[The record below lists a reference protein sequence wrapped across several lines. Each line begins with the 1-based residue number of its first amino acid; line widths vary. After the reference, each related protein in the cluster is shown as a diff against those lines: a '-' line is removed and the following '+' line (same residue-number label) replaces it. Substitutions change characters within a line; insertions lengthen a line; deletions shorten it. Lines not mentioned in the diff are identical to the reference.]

1 MNLNYPRTQAIAL
14 PQGGA
19 ESILATNKVIRNT
32 RQPYA
37 GRRIAFLTQHGKERV
52 VAPVLEAS
60 SGCRVE
66 RVAGYDTDQ
75 LGTFTRDI
83 PRFGTQLDAARKKAR
98 IGMEL
103 SGLPIGLASEGSF
116 GPDPFVGMFPWNVE
130 VLIFIDDELGIEVC
144 GVFQGPGGGEHLL
157 AADWPAVESFA
168 SKAGFPAQQLVLRP
182 DGENDPR
189 IRKGIDGWPG
199 LRAAFAW
206 AYRLSASGKVFV
218 EFDLRAHAHPGRME
232 NIRCAAEDMATKL
245 CTPCPACGAPGYALV
260 ERVAGLPCADCGA
273 PTCEPHAEV
282 WGCVRCDHRDTRE
295 LTDVTAADP
304 GHCDWCNP

>member
-1 MNLNYPRTQAIAL
+1 M
-14 PQGGA
+14 
-19 ESILATNKVIRNT
+19 T

-37 GRRIAFLTQHGKERV
+37 GRCVAFLTQHGKERV

-98 IGMEL
+98 IGMSL
-103 SGLPIGLASEGSF
+103 AKSPLGLASEGSF
-116 GPDPFVGMFPWNVE
+116 GPDPFAGMFSWNVE
-130 VLIFIDDELGIEVC
+130 VLTFIDDELGIEVC
-144 GVFQGPGGGEHLL
+144 GVFQGPGGGGHLL
-157 AADWPAVESFA
+157 AADWTAVEAFA
-168 SKAGFPAQQLVLRP
+168 RKADFPAQQLVLRP

-189 IRKGIDGWPG
+189 IRKGIDGWPV

-206 AYRLSASGKVFV
+206 AHRLSASGKVFA
-218 EFDLRAHAHPGRME
+218 EFDLRAHAHPGRMK
-232 NIRCAAEDMATKL
+232 NIRRAAEDLAVKL
-245 CTPCPACGAPGYALV
+245 HSCCPACGAPGYALV

-273 PTCEPHAEV
+273 PTREPRADV
-282 WGCVRCDHRDTRE
+282 WGCVRCAQRETRE
-295 LTDVTAADP
+295 RSDAIAADP
-304 GHCDWCNP
+304 GRCDWCNP